1 MNVLPRVKYNDRM
14 QLTKHSDYAF
24 RVLIYLAS
32 LPPERMATVQEIAE
46 RYEVSRSHLMK
57 IVNKL
62 ATAGFVEATRGQ
74 RGGLR
79 LGRPSGEINLR
90 DVIELME
97 ATLTPVNC
105 DEPVCLIRRNCT
117 LKTILFDAQRQ
128 FLEYVGRYTLAD
140 LAEPK
145 APVAALLEHR
155 ARA

>member
-1 MNVLPRVKYNDRM
+1 M

-46 RYEVSRSHLMK
+46 RYAVSRSHLMK

-79 LGRPSGEINLR
+79 LGRPREAINLR

-97 ATLTPVNC
+97 ATLIPVNC
-105 DEPVCLIRRNCT
+105 DEPACLIRRDCT
-117 LKTILFDAQRQ
+117 LKNILFDAQRQ
-128 FLEYVGRYTLAD
+128 FLEHVGRFTLAD
-140 LAEPK
+140 LAEPRSQ
-145 APVAALLEHR
+145 VVALLEPR
-155 ARA
+155 ARPSGAHD